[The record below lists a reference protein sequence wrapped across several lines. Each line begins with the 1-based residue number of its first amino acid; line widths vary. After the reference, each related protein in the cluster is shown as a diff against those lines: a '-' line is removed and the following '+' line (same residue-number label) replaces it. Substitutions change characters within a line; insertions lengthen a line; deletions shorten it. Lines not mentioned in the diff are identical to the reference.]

1 MPMSA
6 TAEGRARPG
15 RRDAQDADRHVG
27 ARVRERRV
35 ALGLTQ
41 QQLAELV
48 GITYQQAHKYETG
61 ANRIAAGRLHA
72 LARALGVEP
81 GYFFEGL
88 GSGGPPR
95 PTPQQRRLLELAR
108 SFAALPRRQQEALVG
123 WPARSPA
130 RSRAPIPLGSSR
142 AKRRPEAGV
151 GPPFRGYY
159 ATPFTASLS
168 PLPGLN
174 LTVVEAATCTG

>member
-1 MPMSA
+1 MPRSA
-6 TAEGRARPG
+6 AAEARARPG
-15 RRDAQDADRHVG
+15 RPRAQDVDRHIG
-27 ARVRERRV
+27 ARLRERRV

-72 LARALGVEP
+72 LARVLGVEP

-88 GSGGPPR
+88 GGGGPPR
-95 PTPQQRRLLELAR
+95 PTPRQRQMIELAR

-123 WPARSPA
+123 LARALAGAEPGADPAHE
-130 RSRAPIPLGSSR
+130 
-142 AKRRPEAGV
+142 RPDDD
-151 GPPFRGYY
+151 
-159 ATPFTASLS
+159 AS
-168 PLPGLN
+168 
-174 LTVVEAATCTG
+174 